1 MSHHESL
8 ELETAMTTATQSIF
22 PTESSSGHTGTGE
35 GRSEHA
41 GGFDRS
47 SGPTI
52 RVALPVE
59 AVPYRFDPGTP
70 LAVAFAY
77 RTDNDS
83 QVPDAEMLPSQVAGR
98 TVARRDHGRV
108 TFLNRGDGVGDE
120 VQVPDE
126 QRSRFSEQAAMA
138 ADGDDE
144 AMAVDDDHLAAL
156 DFGPPPSGGLGIG
169 DDGLVM
175 QLTNAPSIG
184 QVILFPSLRDRA

>member
-22 PTESSSGHTGTGE
+22 PTESSSGQTGNGD
-35 GRSEHA
+35 GPSEHA

-47 SGPTI
+47 SGLTI

-59 AVPYRFDPGTP
+59 AVPYRFDQVTP
-70 LAVAFAY
+70 LAAAFAH
-77 RTDNDS
+77 RTGNDG
-83 QVPDAEMLPSQVAGR
+83 QLTDAEVLPIQVAGR
-98 TVARRDHGRV
+98 IVARRDHGRV
-108 TFLNRGDGVGDE
+108 TFLNRRDGVGDE

-126 QRSRFSEQAAMA
+126 QRSRFLEQAAMA

-175 QLTNAPSIG
+175 QLTNAPSIR
-184 QVILFPSLRDRA
+184 QVIFFPSLRDRA